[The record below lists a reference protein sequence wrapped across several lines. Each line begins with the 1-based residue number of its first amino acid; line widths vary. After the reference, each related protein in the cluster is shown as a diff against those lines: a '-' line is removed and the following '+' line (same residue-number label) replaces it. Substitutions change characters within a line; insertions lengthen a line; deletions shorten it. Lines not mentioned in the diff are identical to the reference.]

1 MKECRSS
8 KVKLQNTTNETYNL
22 SMGSYKK
29 FFALVC
35 LGVSFA
41 CVTTPISN
49 KSAFIIIPLRQEISL
64 GEQAY
69 DQILKNEKVAILFSE
84 KDEIEIID
92 LDEAKNITINVQEDK
107 FDFKIYSNDGSETEE
122 LLSGKTLRIK
132 YPEGLLD
139 DNDIDIKL
147 VVIN

>member
-1 MKECRSS
+1 MKFDFKNILVGLLIGVITTTTFFLMVGEVETEIKIGSS
-8 KVKLQNTTNETYNL
+8 TY
-22 SMGSYKK
+22 
-29 FFALVC
+29 
-35 LGVSFA
+35 
-41 CVTTPISN
+41 
-49 KSAFIIIPLRQEISL
+49 
-64 GEQAY
+64 
-69 DQILKNEKVAILFSE
+69 NEKVAILFSE

-92 LDEAKNITINVQEDK
+92 LDEAENITINVQEDK

>member
-1 MKECRSS
+1 MKFDFKNILVGILIGVITTTTFFLMVGEVETEIKIGSS
-8 KVKLQNTTNETYNL
+8 TN
-22 SMGSYKK
+22 
-29 FFALVC
+29 
-35 LGVSFA
+35 
-41 CVTTPISN
+41 
-49 KSAFIIIPLRQEISL
+49 
-64 GEQAY
+64 
-69 DQILKNEKVAILFSE
+69 NEKVAILFSE
-84 KDEIEIID
+84 KDEIEIIN
-92 LDEAKNITINVQEDK
+92 LDEAENITINVQEDK